1 MGVISKISFVR
12 WESLPRANIPAV
24 ARRFQQVAVCA
35 AVLAAA
41 ACGGA
46 AAPTAAPHVPIRL
59 LPAAD
64 LPGLAATDTAL
75 DATALGHDAPVAAL
89 RAGLASWGFVAG
101 RQREFKGASK
111 VFTDVVSRSLVF
123 ADAAG
128 ARAYVAF
135 VGRHAASF
143 FGLGTT
149 VRPTTSRGR
158 PGYFVRAGMCGC
170 HRETPVLLTVVNTG
184 PRVSW
189 LLVNGPGATAA
200 RAAALAAKM
209 P

>member
-1 MGVISKISFVR
+1 MAGRFHR
-12 WESLPRANIPAV
+12 V
-24 ARRFQQVAVCA
+24 ALCGC
-35 AVLAAA
+35 AVLAAG
-41 ACGGA
+41 ACGGGGGT
-46 AAPTAAPHVPIRL
+46 PSGNPQIHV

-64 LPGLAATDTAL
+64 VPGLVVTDTAL
-75 DATALGHDAPVAAL
+75 DARALSHDAPVASLPAN
-89 RAGLASWGFVAG
+89 LASWGFRAG
-101 RQREFKGASK
+101 RQREFRGASK

-135 VGRHAASF
+135 VGRHATSF
-143 FGLGTT
+143 FGMGTR
-149 VRPTTSRGR
+149 VRATTSRGR
-158 PGYFVRAGMCGC
+158 PGYFVRAGGCGC
-170 HRETPVLLTVVNTG
+170 HRETPVLLTVVARG
-184 PRVSW
+184 PHVSW